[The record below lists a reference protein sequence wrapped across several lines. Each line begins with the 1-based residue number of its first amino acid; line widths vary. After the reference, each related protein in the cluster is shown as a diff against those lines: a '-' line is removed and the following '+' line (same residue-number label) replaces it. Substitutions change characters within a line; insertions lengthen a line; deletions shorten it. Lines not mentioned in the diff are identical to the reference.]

1 MGKEHVIRK
10 YLRIFFLSIMIMVS
24 TLCLG
29 LSFTVLNKDFIEK
42 QFDENHYKNV
52 EKNIKE
58 EMKRSMISSGI
69 SDTVIDSTFSS
80 NDVRKTVQETLN
92 ILYENSKY
100 KIDTTDMQK
109 KLEENITLD
118 LKNKNYK
125 IEDQEGFDTFTK
137 SIVDIYEKEFI
148 MLNQVQKVGHYMQKI
163 IKVTML
169 IGIAAAALILVIVV
183 ARWKHYKRVLPPAL
197 FTNAFLYLFGCWYVN
212 KEAGLSS
219 ITLFSETF
227 SIVLRRIIKETF
239 TVFQVTSYVYLALG
253 VLIIILFFRRHHKS
267 HLV

>member
-10 YLRIFFLSIMIMVS
+10 YLRIFFLSILIMIS
-24 TLCLG
+24 TSCIGISL
-29 LSFTVLNKDFIEK
+29 TILNKDFIEK
-42 QFDENHYKNV
+42 QFDDKHYKNV
-52 EKNIKE
+52 EENIKN

-69 SDTVIDSTFSS
+69 SDTVIDSTFTS
-80 NDVRKTVQETLN
+80 NDVRQTVQETLN

-109 KLEENITLD
+109 RLEENIEKD

-125 IEDQEGFDTFTK
+125 IDDQKGFDSFTK

-169 IGIAAAALILVIVV
+169 IGIACAAIILVIVV
-183 ARWKHYKRVLPPAL
+183 AKWKKYKRVLPAAL
-197 FTNAFLYLFGCWYVN
+197 FTNAYLFLFGCWYVN
-212 KEAGLSS
+212 KEAGLES

-227 SIVLRRIIKETF
+227 SEVLRRIIKETF
-239 TVFQVTSYVYLALG
+239 GVFQMTSYIYIVLG
-253 VLIIILFFRRHHKS
+253 ILIILLFVRRHHKS